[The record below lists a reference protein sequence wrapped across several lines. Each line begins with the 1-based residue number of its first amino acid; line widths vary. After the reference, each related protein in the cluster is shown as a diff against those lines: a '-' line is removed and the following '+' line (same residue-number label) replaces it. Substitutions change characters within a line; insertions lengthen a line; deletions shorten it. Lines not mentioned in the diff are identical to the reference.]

1 MKKNKTKVGNGRGDR
16 AQHDWA
22 KMSAGGGGI
31 HLDEADRR
39 QRQKASA
46 MHAIRQMIKGHRHL
60 FGEEITD
67 VKHLFHAI
75 DTDRGGTIE
84 RGEWDA
90 ALTRLGLGLSPM
102 QLSELW
108 AGLDADG
115 NGVIDYSELA
125 SEISP
130 KHSRPSVS
138 SSNAHDRSS
147 RAHNPFDEVRASPGA
162 RNRSPSPRSP
172 PAKAGTPVSQL
183 NSTASRMT
191 PYGSNEEF
199 FAFGQQLL
207 RSRSEYHNRR
217 KAISKQ
223 ISEREAGMNPAP
235 WTILEQDGPNHL
247 AL

>member
-130 KHSRPSVS
+130 KHSR
-138 SSNAHDRSS
+138 R
-147 RAHNPFDEVRASPGA
+147 RGRKK
-162 RNRSPSPRSP
+162 NRSGRAVSGGLGDSGLPFPEEQMAETALP
-172 PAKAGTPVSQL
+172 PPPPPVHEQ
-183 NSTASRMT
+183 TAEETAAELESRNKYWRRMC
-191 PYGSNEEF
+191 
-199 FAFGQQLL
+199 AIAQQTL
-207 RSRSEYHNRR
+207 
-217 KAISKQ
+217 
-223 ISEREAGMNPAP
+223 
-235 WTILEQDGPNHL
+235 
-247 AL
+247 